1 MIKVKPLS
9 LLSVSPRY
17 AIRKTEIIDIH
28 IKKAEF
34 NYRNQKGSVN
44 GKYSVFSQDMLCC
57 QVCCCL
63 CSAWAVL
70 VSDVHYY
77 SAAGHDGFDGSAGFM
92 EGQYH
97 AGKITGSGD
106 RICKRQNTSRTISGP
121 ILYG

>member
-1 MIKVKPLS
+1 MENIPFFRRTCS
-9 LLSVSPRY
+9 
-17 AIRKTEIIDIH
+17 A
-28 IKKAEF
+28 A
-34 NYRNQKGSVN
+34 GSVVACVLR
-44 GKYSVFSQDMLCC
+44 GLS
-57 QVCCCL
+57 
-63 CSAWAVL
+63 L